1 MSKKIEVRCL
11 PASELGNTL
20 EAEEKALQ
28 VAEEIGQAID
38 ENIEDL
44 TQIKQI
50 VNVLKYNLEQISYHP
65 GRVEAVP
72 QMAQDVLELSR
83 YVRHVLTGRVIDK
96 SYEFR
101 RLSPAIV
108 KEREAWLKRIEEKK
122 KTDPRFS

>member
-1 MSKKIEVRCL
+1 MTKKRKVHLI

-28 VAEEIGQAID
+28 IAEDMGQAID
-38 ENIEDL
+38 ENIKDL

-50 VNVLKYNLEQISYHP
+50 INVLKYNIEQISYSSK
-65 GRVEAVP
+65 RVEVVP